1 MNAERSGVLAA
12 GNFIVDRVVLID
24 RYPPENTLASIEGEA
39 VSSGGC
45 PFTVLKDLAIFG
57 ARFPLAA
64 IGTLGADDNGNWIR
78 AECEAYRIDTRGLV
92 QINGATTSYTY
103 AMTVRTT
110 GRRTFFHQRGA
121 NDLLA
126 PAHFDFRATGA
137 RIFVLGYLTL
147 LEALDVRIAPGVTAA
162 AQVLAAARAAGLTT
176 VVDLVSAPNPAYR
189 EIVWSALPHIDHLL
203 LNEWEAALLLG
214 RSVDASAPELLR
226 ATREIAAGGVNDTVA
241 IHCQDGI
248 VALDCRTREHAVQ
261 GAVALPHDFI
271 AGATGAGDALT
282 AGYLWALHGGESIA
296 ERLKTGVC
304 AAAACLGDA
313 SASGGIRALAE
324 CLELGRRFGFR
335 SFDFGQT
342 H

>member
-12 GNFIVDRVVLID
+12 GNFILDRLVLID

-57 ARFPLAA
+57 ATFPLAA
-64 IGTLGADDNGNWIR
+64 IGTLGADGNGNWIR
-78 AECEAYRIDTRGLV
+78 AECEAHRIDTRALV
-92 QINGATTSYTY
+92 QIGDATTSYTY
-103 AMTVRTT
+103 AMTVRAT

-126 PAHFDFRATGA
+126 PAHFDFSASDA

-147 LEALDVRIAPGVTAA
+147 LEALDVWLSPGVTAA
-162 AQVLAAARAAGLTT
+162 AHVLAQARAAGLTT
-176 VVDLVSAPNPAYR
+176 VVDLVSAPNPEYR

-203 LNEWEAALLLG
+203 LNEMEAALLLG
-214 RSVDASAPELLR
+214 RGVDCSQPDDLLR
-226 ATREIAAGGVNDTVA
+226 AAHEVAAAGVGESVA
-241 IHCQDGI
+241 VHCENGI
-248 VALDCRTREHAVQ
+248 VALDCRSLRAAAQ
-261 GAVALPHDFI
+261 GAVALPHECI
-271 AGATGAGDALT
+271 RGATGAGDALT
-282 AGYLWALHGGESIA
+282 AGYVWALHGGESLA
-296 ERLKTGVC
+296 ARLLTGVC

-313 SASGGIRALAE
+313 SASGGIRPLAE

-335 SFDFGQT
+335 AFNLA
-342 H
+342 